1 MKVTTMLIT
10 VLFAVCTMQYAYAEE
25 NGLICPALYLSC
37 DGPLA
42 NDNSRAALHEI
53 ASKIAAENC
62 FAEEAMRCYG
72 SVASADTRKAEAVAL
87 RRKVASL
94 KRQIQQLKKSL
105 VK

>member
-1 MKVTTMLIT
+1 
-10 VLFAVCTMQYAYAEE
+10 
-25 NGLICPALYLSC
+25 
-37 DGPLA
+37 
-42 NDNSRAALHEI
+42 
-53 ASKIAAENC
+53 
-62 FAEEAMRCYG
+62 MRCYG